1 MHSPYLTNPLNKY
14 PKEVFTMSSKLKEL
28 KSAGD
33 FIYDVN
39 YIVVFDEMMIKL
51 MMMTMMIFR
60 CYYYILAMIQL
71 SPLFTSLLYVTHCF
85 LI

>member
-39 YIVVFDEMMIKL
+39 YIVVFDRWNDEDDDDDDDDISVL
-51 MMMTMMIFR
+51 SLHLGDDTMWEYH
-60 CYYYILAMIQL
+60 C
-71 SPLFTSLLYVTHCF
+71 LLHYC
-85 LI
+85 L

>member
-60 CYYYILAMIQL
+60 CYILVMIQL

>member
-39 YIVVFDEMMIKL
+39 YIVVFD
-51 MMMTMMIFR
+51 R
-60 CYYYILAMIQL
+60 
-71 SPLFTSLLYVTHCF
+71 
-85 LI
+85 